1 MPKVT
6 LYNTAGA
13 AAGEIELND
22 SVFGVEYNE
31 AVIHQAV
38 VRQMANERLGT
49 HATKTRGLVR
59 GGGRKPWKQKGT
71 GRARVGSIRSPL
83 WVGGGTVFGPTPRS
97 HAKDMTRKARQLAV
111 KSALSE
117 KLRANELIVVDAI
130 NFDTPKTK
138 EVVKFLA
145 AFNVDG
151 KALIVDGGT
160 ASENTVLSARNI
172 PGVKAYAP
180 SGLNIYDIVH
190 YTKLFLTQDAVNI
203 HSAYRLLLQRSKS
216 ARRWNRFSR

>member
-6 LYNTAGA
+6 LYNIAGQ

-22 SVFGVEYNE
+22 GVFGVEYNE

-59 GGGRKPWKQKGT
+59 GGGKKPWRQKGT

-83 WVGGGTVFGPTPRS
+83 WVGGGTVFGPLPRS
-97 HAKDMTRKARQLAV
+97 HAKDMPRKARQLAV

-117 KLRANELIVVDAI
+117 KLRAGEIIVVDAI
-130 NFDTPKTK
+130 QFEAPKTK
-138 EVVKFLA
+138 DVVKMLA
-145 AFNVDG
+145 AFDAAG
-151 KALIVDGGT
+151 KALIVDGGEKS
-160 ASENTVLSARNI
+160 ANTVLSARNI

-190 YTKLFLTQDAVNI
+190 YTKLFLTKDAVEKI
-203 HSAYRLLLQRSKS
+203 EEVLA
-216 ARRWNRFSR
+216 

>member
-130 NFDTPKTK
+130 NFDAPKTK

-151 KALIVDGGT
+151 KALIVDGGI

-190 YTKLFLTQDAVNI
+190 YTKLFLTQDAVKKI
-203 HSAYRLLLQRSKS
+203 EEVLA
-216 ARRWNRFSR
+216 

>member
-6 LYNTAGA
+6 LYHIAGQ

-22 SVFGVEYNE
+22 GVFGVEYNE

-59 GGGRKPWKQKGT
+59 GGGRKPWRQKGT

-83 WVGGGTVFGPTPRS
+83 WVGGGTVFGPLPRS
-97 HAKDMTRKARQLAV
+97 HAKDMPRKARQLAV

-117 KLRANELIVVDAI
+117 KLRAGEMIIVDAI
-130 NFDTPKTK
+130 NFEAPKTK
-138 EVVKFLA
+138 DVVKMLA
-145 AFNVDG
+145 AFETAG
-151 KALIVDGGT
+151 KALIVDGGEKST
-160 ASENTVLSARNI
+160 NTVLSARNI

-180 SGLNIYDIVH
+180 SGLNIYDLVH
-190 YTKLFLTQDAVNI
+190 YTKLFLTKDAVEKI
-203 HSAYRLLLQRSKS
+203 EEVLA
-216 ARRWNRFSR
+216 

>member
-1 MPKVT
+1 MPNVT
-6 LYNTAGA
+6 LYNIAGA
-13 AAGEIELND
+13 SVGEIELNE

-59 GGGRKPWKQKGT
+59 GGGKKPWKQKDT

-97 HAKDMTRKARQLAV
+97 HAKAMPRKMRQLAV

-117 KLRANELIVVDAI
+117 KLRAGEIIVLDQIAFDA
-130 NFDTPKTK
+130 PKTK
-138 EVVKFLA
+138 NVVKMLE
-145 AFNVDG
+145 AFKAEG
-151 KALIVDGGT
+151 KALIMDGGSD
-160 ASENTVLSARNI
+160 AANTLLSARNI
-172 PGVKAYAP
+172 PGVKAVAMSAP
-180 SGLNIYDIVH
+180 EDGVNLYDLIH
-190 YTKLFLTQDAVNI
+190 YTKLFIT
-203 HSAYRLLLQRSKS
+203 KS
-216 ARRWNRFSR
+216 AVEKIEEVLA

>member
-6 LYNTAGA
+6 LYNIAGQ

-22 SVFGVEYNE
+22 GVFGVEYNE

-59 GGGRKPWKQKGT
+59 GGGKKPWKQKDT

-83 WVGGGTVFGPTPRS
+83 WVGGGTVFGPLPRS
-97 HAKDMTRKARQLAV
+97 HAKDMPRKARQLAV

-117 KLRANELIVVDAI
+117 KLRAGEIIVVDSIQFEA
-130 NFDTPKTK
+130 PKTK
-138 EVVKFLA
+138 DVVKMLA
-145 AFNVDG
+145 AFDVAG
-151 KALIVDGGT
+151 KALIVDGGEKS
-160 ASENTVLSARNI
+160 ANTVLSARNI

-180 SGLNIYDIVH
+180 SGLNIYDLVH
-190 YTKLFLTQDAVNI
+190 YTKLFLTKDAVEKI
-203 HSAYRLLLQRSKS
+203 EEVLA
-216 ARRWNRFSR
+216 

>member
-151 KALIVDGGT
+151 KALIVDRGT

-190 YTKLFLTQDAVNI
+190 YTKLFLTQDAVKKI
-203 HSAYRLLLQRSKS
+203 EEVLA
-216 ARRWNRFSR
+216 

>member
-1 MPKVT
+1 MPKVK
-6 LYNTAGA
+6 LYNVAGQET
-13 AAGEIELND
+13 GEIELND
-22 SVFGVEYNE
+22 SVFGVDYNE

-59 GGGRKPWKQKGT
+59 GGGKKPWKQKGT

-97 HAKDMTRKARQLAV
+97 YAKAMPRKARQLAV

-117 KLRANELIVVDAI
+117 KLRANELIILDAI
-130 NFDTPKTK
+130 NFEAPKTK
-138 EVVKFLA
+138 EVVKMLA
-145 AFNVDG
+145 AFEAG
-151 KALIVDGGT
+151 KSLIVDGGE
-160 ASENTVLSARNI
+160 AVKNTVLSARNI

-180 SGLNIYDIVH
+180 SGINIYDIVN
-190 YTKLFLTQDAVNI
+190 YDKLFLTQEAVKKI
-203 HSAYRLLLQRSKS
+203 EEVLA
-216 ARRWNRFSR
+216 

>member
-83 WVGGGTVFGPTPRS
+83 WVGGGYVFRPTPRS

-160 ASENTVLSARNI
+160 ASANTVLSARNI

-190 YTKLFLTQDAVNI
+190 YTKLFLTQDAVKKI
-203 HSAYRLLLQRSKS
+203 EEVLA
-216 ARRWNRFSR
+216 

>member
-6 LYNTAGA
+6 LYNIAGQ

-22 SVFGVEYNE
+22 GVFGVEYNE

-59 GGGRKPWKQKGT
+59 GGGKKPWKQKGT

-83 WVGGGTVFGPTPRS
+83 WVGGGTVFGPLPRS
-97 HAKDMTRKARQLAV
+97 HAKDMPRKARQLAV

-117 KLRANELIVVDAI
+117 KLRAGEIIVVDAI
-130 NFDTPKTK
+130 QLEAPKTK
-138 EVVKFLA
+138 DVVKMLA
-145 AFNVDG
+145 AFDVAG
-151 KALIVDGGT
+151 KALIVDGGEKS
-160 ASENTVLSARNI
+160 ANTVLSARNI

-180 SGLNIYDIVH
+180 SGLNIYDLVH
-190 YTKLFLTQDAVNI
+190 YTKLFLTKDAVEKI
-203 HSAYRLLLQRSKS
+203 EEVLA
-216 ARRWNRFSR
+216 

>member
-6 LYNTAGA
+6 LYNIAGQ

-22 SVFGVEYNE
+22 GVFGVEYNE

-59 GGGRKPWKQKGT
+59 GGGKKPWKQKGT

-83 WVGGGTVFGPTPRS
+83 WVGGGTVFGPLPRS
-97 HAKDMTRKARQLAV
+97 HAKDMPRKARQLAV

-117 KLRANELIVVDAI
+117 KLRAGEIIVVDAI
-130 NFDTPKTK
+130 QFEAPKTK
-138 EVVKFLA
+138 DVVKMLA
-145 AFNVDG
+145 AFDVAG
-151 KALIVDGGT
+151 KALIVDGGEKS
-160 ASENTVLSARNI
+160 ANTVLSARNI

-180 SGLNIYDIVH
+180 SGLSIYDLVH
-190 YTKLFLTQDAVNI
+190 YTKLFLTKDAVEKI
-203 HSAYRLLLQRSKS
+203 EEVLA
-216 ARRWNRFSR
+216 

>member
-1 MPKVT
+1 MPKVK
-6 LYNTAGA
+6 LYNIAGQET
-13 AAGEIELND
+13 GEIELND
-22 SVFGVEYNE
+22 SVFGVDYNE

-59 GGGRKPWKQKGT
+59 GGGKKPWKQKGT

-97 HAKDMTRKARQLAV
+97 HAKDMPRKARQLAV

-117 KLRANELIVVDAI
+117 KLRANELIVIDAI
-130 NFDTPKTK
+130 DFEAAKTK
-138 EVVKFLA
+138 NVVKMLA
-145 AFNVDG
+145 DLHSEG
-151 KALIVDGGT
+151 KALIVDG
-160 ASENTVLSARNI
+160 ARNTVLSARNI

-180 SGLNIYDIVH
+180 SGLNIYDIVN
-190 YTKLFLTQDAVNI
+190 TDKLFLTQEAVKKI
-203 HSAYRLLLQRSKS
+203 EEVLA
-216 ARRWNRFSR
+216 